1 MTTNLPNENNNIN
14 QDEICDNCHETV
26 TDYYKYS
33 CNHKVCTLCLYRR
46 IFCNYLKDF
55 KNDNEIITIKCQ
67 KDNIGTLGKDFNEIE
82 TLLEKKLNID
92 IEREN
97 SKRNKMFSTS
107 TPFCKIH
114 KSKYINQYCLNCSLS
129 ICQECV
135 KLHLEK
141 NPEHIVVPSSRL
153 AKRYKRSI
161 KELPLKIPNKDLFDK
176 KFDVM
181 TSKIQQS
188 LQKDY
193 NDTLKQ
199 INEIANSLYL
209 FKKNYE
215 ESYTKELT
223 RCVKSL
229 KLIKVFYLNYYY
241 DKDLCKDSIEVNLL
255 RFVNNISLEFMDLNI
270 SHDKSINSNLGEIKS
285 IIESMSQANRQN
297 VINIDY
303 NFDEVPRSFKC
314 EDIILKAHSEYIKSI
329 LETPDQKLITGSSD
343 YSIKI
348 WEEDDDTFHI
358 KNTINQLCGKIQ
370 CLLLLNDGRIL
381 SSSSTDNNIKVWLY
395 KNGNFELRQSLTA
408 HNKIVTSMAQ
418 LNDLR
423 LVTSS
428 VDFTIKIWKENNSN
442 EFIVQYT
449 INNDNKPILKVIG
462 LSFNRIAYH
471 FNEEII
477 NVFGEKN
484 EEFKFITYL
493 KRHTGKVISLC
504 QIDLNNNYYLVSGGS
519 DHLIIIWKPKESIS
533 FEYCQTLNRH
543 LSDIL
548 SIIQLKDGRLASA
561 SRDRTI
567 RIWKYYESKSVFEE
581 DEVLSDYGHAM
592 MLLIQ
597 LNDKRLCSVSSDHAI
612 VIWRNRIE
620 EY

>member
-67 KDNIGTLGKDFNEIE
+67 KDEGTLGKNFNEIE
-82 TLLEKKLNID
+82 TLLQKKLEID
-92 IEREN
+92 IEREM
-97 SKRNKMFSTS
+97 SKKSKMFSNS
-107 TPFCKIH
+107 TPFCKEH

-135 KLHLEK
+135 KTHLENNK
-141 NPEHIVVPSSRL
+141 THLIVPSSKL
-153 AKRYKRSI
+153 AIRYKRSI
-161 KELPLKIPNKDLFDK
+161 KELPLKIPNKDLFIK

-181 TSKIQQS
+181 TSKIEQS

-193 NDTLKQ
+193 NDTLRQ
-199 INEIANSLYL
+199 INELANSLYL
-209 FKKNYE
+209 FKKNFE
-215 ESYTKELT
+215 ESYEKELT

-229 KLIKVFYLNYYY
+229 KLIKLFYLNYYY

-270 SHDKSINSNLGEIKS
+270 VHDKSINSKLGEIKS
-285 IIESMSQANRQN
+285 ILESMSQANRQN
-297 VINIDY
+297 IININY

-408 HNKIVTSMAQ
+408 HNKIV
-418 LNDLR
+418 
-423 LVTSS
+423 
-428 VDFTIKIWKENNSN
+428 
-442 EFIVQYT
+442 IVQYT

>member
-1 MTTNLPNENNNIN
+1 MTTNVENENNNLN
-14 QDEICDNCHETV
+14 EDEICDNCHEEV

-33 CNHKVCTLCLYRR
+33 CHHKVCTMCLYRR
-46 IFCNYLKDF
+46 IFCNYLRDF

-67 KDNIGTLGKDFNEIE
+67 KDNVGTLGKDFNEIE
-82 TLLEKKLNID
+82 TLLQKKLNID

-97 SKRNKMFSTS
+97 AKKLKMFSNS

-114 KSKYINQYCLNCSLS
+114 KSKYIYQYCLNCSLS

-135 KLHLEK
+135 KKHLEK
-141 NPEHIVVPSSRL
+141 NPDHMIVPSSKL

-161 KELPLKIPNKDLFDK
+161 NELPLKIPNKDLFIK
-176 KFDVM
+176 KFDLM
-181 TSKIQQS
+181 TNKLEES

-193 NDTLKQ
+193 NDTLRQ
-199 INEIANSLYL
+199 INDIANSLYL
-209 FKKNYE
+209 FKKNFE
-215 ESYTKELT
+215 ESYKNELT
-223 RCVKSL
+223 RLVKSL

-241 DKDLCKDSIEVNLL
+241 DKDLCQDSIEVNLL

-270 SHDKSINSNLGEIKS
+270 SHDKSINSKLGEIKS
-285 IIESMSQANRQN
+285 ILESMSQANRQN
-297 VINIDY
+297 IININY

-314 EDIILKAHSEYIKSI
+314 EDIILKAHSEYIKAI
-329 LETPDQKLITGSSD
+329 IETPDQKLITGSAD

-348 WEEDDDTFHI
+348 WEEDDETYHNI
-358 KNTINQLCGKIQ
+358 NTITQLCGKIQ

-381 SSSSTDNNIKVWLY
+381 SSSSTDNNIKVWIY
-395 KNGNFELRQSLTA
+395 QNGTFDLRQSLTA
-408 HNKIVTSMAQ
+408 HNKTVTSMAQ

-428 VDFTIKIWKENNSN
+428 ADFTIKIWKEDSN
-442 EFIVQYT
+442 EFLVQYT
-449 INNDNKPILKVIG
+449 INNDKKPIIKVIG
-462 LSFNRIAYH
+462 LSYNRIAYH
-471 FNEEII
+471 FNEETI
-477 NVFGEKN
+477 NIFGEKN

-493 KRHTGKVISLC
+493 KGHTGKVISLC
-504 QIDLNNNYYLVSGGS
+504 QMELNNNFYLVSGGS
-519 DHLIIIWKPKESIS
+519 DHLIIVWKPKEENS
-533 FEYCQTLNRH
+533 FEYSQTLNRH

-567 RIWKYYESKSVFEE
+567 RIWKFYESKSVFEE
-581 DEVLSDYGHAM
+581 DEVLSDYAHAM

-612 VIWRNRIE
+612 VIYRNRIE

>member
-193 NDTLKQ
+193 NDTLRQ

-209 FKKNYE
+209 FKKNFE

-519 DHLIIIWKPKESIS
+519 DHLIIIWKSKESIS

>member
-1 MTTNLPNENNNIN
+1 MATNLENGNIDSN
-14 QDEICDNCHETV
+14 QDEICDNCHESV

-33 CNHKVCTLCLYRR
+33 CQHKVCILCLYRR

-67 KDNIGTLGKDFNEIE
+67 KDEGTLGKNFNEIE
-82 TLLEKKLNID
+82 TLLQKKLEID
-92 IEREN
+92 TEREN
-97 SKRNKMFSTS
+97 SKKSKMFSNS

-135 KLHLEK
+135 KNHLENNK
-141 NPEHIVVPSSRL
+141 THIVVPSSKL
-153 AKRYKRSI
+153 AIRYKRSI
-161 KELPLKIPNKDLFDK
+161 KELPLKIPNKDLFIK

-181 TSKIQQS
+181 TSKIEQS

-193 NDTLKQ
+193 NDTLRQ
-199 INEIANSLYL
+199 INELANTLYL
-209 FKKNYE
+209 FKKNFE
-215 ESYTKELT
+215 ESYVKELT
-223 RCVKSL
+223 RCIKSL

-270 SHDKSINSNLGEIKS
+270 VHDKSINSKLGEIKS
-285 IIESMSQANRQN
+285 ILESMSQANRQN
-297 VINIDY
+297 IININY

-348 WEEDDDTFHI
+348 WEEDDDTYHN
-358 KNTINQLCGKIQ
+358 KNTITQLCGRIQ
-370 CLLLLNDGRIL
+370 CLLLLNDGRML
-381 SSSSTDNNIKVWLY
+381 SSSLGDNNIKVWIY
-395 KNGNFELRQSLTA
+395 QNGNYNLSQSLTA
-408 HNKIVTSMAQ
+408 HNKTVTSMAQ

-428 VDFTIKIWKENNSN
+428 VDFTIKIWIENSN

-449 INNDNKPILKVIG
+449 INNDNKPIIKVIG
-462 LSFNRIAYH
+462 LSNNRIAYH

-477 NVFGEKN
+477 NIFGEKN
-484 EEFKFITYL
+484 DEFKFITYL

-504 QIDLNNNYYLVSGGS
+504 QIDLNNNFYLASGGS
-519 DHLIIIWKPKESIS
+519 DHLIIIWKPKDDDS
-533 FEYCQTLNRH
+533 FEYSQTLNRH

-548 SIIQLKDGRLASA
+548 SIIQLKDKRLASA

-567 RIWKYYESKSVFEE
+567 RIWKYFESKSVFEE

-592 MLLIQ
+592 ILLIQ
-597 LNDKRLCSVSSDHAI
+597 LRDKRLCSVSSDHAI